1 MATLYVEN
9 VADDLYEALRE
20 RAREHHSSIAAEVL
34 RLLEE
39 NIPTVRELK
48 ERQQFL
54 RRIRRL
60 QSQKPLS
67 PGPFPSAEEMQREDR
82 ARRSV
87 RN

>member
-1 MATLYVEN
+1 MATLYVKN

-20 RAREHHSSIAAEVL
+20 RAREHHNSIAAEVL

-39 NIPTVRELK
+39 NIPTARELK

-60 QSQKPLS
+60 QAQKPLS
-67 PGPFPSAEEMQREDR
+67 PGPSPSTEEMQREDR
-82 ARRSV
+82 ARKAI